1 MAYSIYLIKLHSTMS
16 KSIVLLALLILI
28 FTNCSKNNSENKDTL
43 FTKLDPAITGINFVN
58 EVKNG
63 PEMNIFKYRN
73 FYNGGGVAI
82 GDINNDGLA
91 DVYFTSNLGTNKL
104 YLNKG
109 NFKFQE
115 ISKTAGIEGTKSWS
129 TGVVMVD
136 INGDGLLDIYVC
148 NAGNTKGDNQK
159 NELFINNGNLT
170 FTEKA
175 NEYNLADT
183 GITTHAA
190 FFDYDKDGDLDCYI
204 LNNSFIPVSSLN
216 YSNKRN
222 LRDKDWDVADI
233 LKGGGDKLLR
243 NDNGKFVDVS
253 EAAGI
258 FGSLIG
264 FGLGV
269 TIGDVNG
276 DLYPDIYISNDFY
289 ERDYLYINNKNGT
302 FSEQIQNQTGHISQ
316 ASMGADMAD
325 INNDGLPDIFTTD
338 MLPED
343 DQRTKTTTS
352 FDNYDLFT
360 RKLNLDFFNQYMQNT
375 LQLNNGDN
383 QFLEIASYA
392 GVAKTDWS
400 WGALLFDMDNDG
412 YKDIY
417 VCNGIYHDL
426 TNQDFVDFFANE
438 LMQKMVI
445 TGKKEEMENIINKM
459 PSTPIPNY
467 AFKNNKNLTFTNE
480 AENWG
485 LSAPSFSNGSAYGDL
500 DNDGDLD
507 LVVNNVNMEAF
518 VYQNNSQKNKE
529 NHFVKVKLRGE
540 KQNKFAI
547 GSVVELFSGK
557 EILRQELM
565 PSRGFQSSVDY
576 VLTFGIG
583 NKKIDSLQVIW
594 PNEKFQIIKKV
605 ANNTTLT
612 LNIADAKST
621 YIPIS
626 KKVKPFFSE
635 QPNALISH
643 KENDYIDFDYEGLI
657 SKMLS
662 QEGPSLAVADI
673 NGDGNDDVYIGG
685 AKGTAGKI
693 FINTA
698 NDNFKITA
706 QPALESDA
714 SFEDTAA
721 SFLDVDNDGDQ
732 DLLVGSG
739 GNEKA
744 DQANYK
750 NRLYLNNGKGDFTKS
765 TSIIPTTNNNVS
777 VIASCDFDNDGD
789 MDVFIGSRSVPGVYG
804 IDPKHLLLENDG
816 KGNFTNV
823 TDKKAFKLNGV
834 GMITDAVWEDIDGDN
849 KKDLIIVGDWMAPV
863 IFKNTGRRLAEFKNN
878 LMEQKGFWN
887 TVSCVDL
894 NNDGKKDLILGNKG
908 TNTTYKCTKENPM
921 KMLVNDFDDNGT
933 IEQITTRTIDGKDMP
948 LHMKGEL
955 AKQIPSI
962 KKKNLSYEDYSKKSV
977 QEIFSKEVISNSIIK
992 IAYVQESMIA
1002 INKGNGKFEI
1012 KVLPKE
1018 VQFSCVNAI
1027 CTLDV
1032 NKDGILDIL
1041 LGGNQYEFK
1050 PQFARLDANYGSVL
1064 LGNKNGT
1071 FSWTPYKESGFFM
1084 RGEVKHLKTIKSK
1097 NNSTV
1102 IIAVINDNKPKI
1114 FKRND

>member
-1 MAYSIYLIKLHSTMS
+1 MS

-28 FTNCSKNNSENKDTL
+28 FTNCSKNNFENKDTL

-302 FSEQIQNQTGHISQ
+302 FSEQIQNQAGHISQ

-698 NDNFKITA
+698 NENFKITA

-750 NRLYLNNGKGDFTKS
+750 NRLYLNNGKGGFTKS

>member
-1 MAYSIYLIKLHSTMS
+1 MS

-28 FTNCSKNNSENKDTL
+28 FTNCSKNNFENKDTL

-375 LQLNNGDN
+375 LQLNTGDN

-750 NRLYLNNGKGDFTKS
+750 NRLYLNNGEGGFTKS